1 MHFCPADRYRPQ
13 RDILLPCSIRADGG
27 TLECTAVCRI
37 LGTNMVEVLS
47 KTVHVPSPDVE
58 MQVVQITG
66 ERAAMVHLTTRFVVY
81 CYTSPLGW

>member
-1 MHFCPADRYRPQ
+1 
-13 RDILLPCSIRADGG
+13 
-27 TLECTAVCRI
+27 
-37 LGTNMVEVLS
+37 MVEVLS

-66 ERAAMVHLTTRFVVY
+66 ERAAMVHLTTRLVVY